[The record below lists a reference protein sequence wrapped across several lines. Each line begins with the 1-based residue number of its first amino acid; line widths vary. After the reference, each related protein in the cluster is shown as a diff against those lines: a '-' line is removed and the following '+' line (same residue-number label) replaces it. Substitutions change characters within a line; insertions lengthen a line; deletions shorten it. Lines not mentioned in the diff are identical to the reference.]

1 MAVPPRAFSL
11 LESSRAEWWQV
22 GVAEG
27 FEMRRESLRGL
38 LPTLGREGREG
49 CKIIAEMAGRENSK
63 SVRFGGLFHLNASGT
78 SSPDKNITHRNRERH
93 DNKCD
98 LSISRAVDQDGVV
111 LHHPQGQSKRKYG
124 REAAR

>member
-78 SSPDKNITHRNRERH
+78 SSTVLYLATITRSASHRSSFTAPHRR
-93 DNKCD
+93 
-98 LSISRAVDQDGVV
+98 L
-111 LHHPQGQSKRKYG
+111 LT
-124 REAAR
+124 